1 MDTKKLEEQLVQKL
15 TEGEIQHV
23 DIDEAARIR
32 LPMKTEIRISAHID
46 PVVEE
51 TKQYRKMAEEV
62 DDRYAR
68 YDRLVE
74 GDVPEGKK
82 DS

>member
-1 MDTKKLEEQLVQKL
+1 MDAKELEEQLVQQL
-15 TEGEIQHV
+15 TEGEIEHV
-23 DIDEAARIR
+23 DTDEAARIR
-32 LPMKTEIRISAHID
+32 LPMKTEIRIQAHID

-51 TKQYRKMAEEV
+51 TKQYRQMAEEV
-62 DDRYAR
+62 DERYAR

-82 DS
+82 GS

>member
-1 MDTKKLEEQLVQKL
+1 MDTKELEEQLVQKL
-15 TEGEIQHV
+15 TEGEMQQV
-23 DIDEAARIR
+23 DTEEAARIR
-32 LPMKTEIRISAHID
+32 LPMKTEIRIPAHID

-51 TKQYRKMAEEV
+51 TKQYRKIAEEV
-62 DDRYAR
+62 DERYSR